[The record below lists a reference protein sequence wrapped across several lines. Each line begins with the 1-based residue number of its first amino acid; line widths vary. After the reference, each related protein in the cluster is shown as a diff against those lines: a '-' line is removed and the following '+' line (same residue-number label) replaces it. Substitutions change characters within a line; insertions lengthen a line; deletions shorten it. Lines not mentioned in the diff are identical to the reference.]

1 MRRSFVVYAIGRVGE
16 VPYRVATLAGSSV
29 MARKAIRQLRYRLFI
44 KFLYSKKKLLTFIY
58 VKNCKLRP
66 PTCKYS
72 SNISNSHKSC
82 HHNNHITNIF
92 MLETLHYMSS
102 VQRLFEHPE
111 KKSELDEKWGL
122 VKVTT
127 KGSTGKFT
135 LENITSLYVVC
146 GQPS

>member
-1 MRRSFVVYAIGRVGE
+1 
-16 VPYRVATLAGSSV
+16 
-29 MARKAIRQLRYRLFI
+29 
-44 KFLYSKKKLLTFIY
+44 
-58 VKNCKLRP
+58 
-66 PTCKYS
+66 
-72 SNISNSHKSC
+72 
-82 HHNNHITNIF
+82 

-146 GQPS
+146 GQPSWLICETQDSNLHLKIG